1 MHIRHGEV
9 VGLIGPNGA
18 GKTTVFNV
26 ISGFYPLSSGQIWF
40 GGQDLARRKPHE
52 ICELGIGRTFQ
63 IVKPFSRLSVL
74 DNVCIGN
81 FVRTRDV
88 DKARRNAFDVL
99 TFIGLD
105 GKWSRPAH
113 ELTLVERK
121 RLELGRALAT
131 RPELLL
137 LDEVMAGLNPR
148 EHDDLIAL
156 IRKIHDSGITVLI
169 IEHSTKVIMALSQRI
184 VVLNHGVKIAEG
196 SPAEIRRDLA
206 VIEAYFGKEA

>member
-1 MHIRHGEV
+1 MHVRQGEV

-26 ISGFYPLSSGQIWF
+26 ISGFCPLTSGQIRF
-40 GGQDLARRKPHE
+40 GDQDLGRRKPHE

-74 DNVCIGN
+74 DNICIGN

-88 DKARRNAFDVL
+88 EEARGNAFDVL
-99 TFIGLD
+99 AFIGLEA
-105 GKWSRPAH
+105 KWSHPAH

-131 RPELLL
+131 RPQLLL

-148 EHDDLIAL
+148 EHDGLIAL
-156 IRKIHDSGITVLI
+156 IRKIHGTGITVLV
-169 IEHSTKVIMALSQRI
+169 IEHSTKVIMALSHRV

-196 SPAEIRRDLA
+196 SPAEVRDNPA